1 MSDFYDDLLIDS
13 ESGVGLISGP
23 EAYRM
28 LGNDGSSQAVTYKTP
43 FDAYAEETTGL
54 INNSLTYARF
64 LRLDFTA
71 PETANYKI
79 TCHFMW
85 SLDVGNSDFRSKL
98 ELDNTTEIGYRRQI
112 HEPKDAAGNGETLGI
127 VGESGSGKTVT
138 AMSILKLLPKN
149 AIISDGTI
157 SFNDGDMN
165 VDILS
170 LSEKELLKI
179 SGGELKRTL
188 FSEK

>member
-127 VGESGSGKTVT
+127 VGGGTSNTGTNQRYPATITRVLNITQGVHFIGLDWSCSVANTR
-138 AMSILKLLPKN
+138 ASIYGAN
-149 AIISDGTI
+149 
-157 SFNDGDMN
+157 
-165 VDILS
+165 ILV
-170 LSEKELLKI
+170 EKMQ
-179 SGGELKRTL
+179 S
-188 FSEK
+188 